1 MGSLPVR
8 WASISVGD
16 NPSGR
21 ERWRV
26 VKTILKLVAG
36 LVVAGGLMALFLR
49 GVKWGDLMGALGEAR
64 WPWLAACLVF
74 TLLHYVVR
82 AWRWRYLLWPMRPD
96 IPMRPLLEAV
106 LAGYAVTFLLP
117 GRLGELVRP
126 ALLSREQHLPLPGTL
141 ATVGLDRLLDGA
153 ALTFFL
159 MIFLVLAPG
168 AENGLP
174 SAVADNMRFYG
185 ILVGGGM
192 ALMLVLL
199 SLLSRFRHRLPEAPR
214 DGRWQAR
221 LLGLVRSGLD
231 GMTALQG
238 GRPLAG
244 AVVGSLLIWLVIAVQ
259 AWTGI
264 RAFGIDLPFTAAF
277 GLISA
282 LALGIAIPTPGGVGG
297 YHAAGGGFLVQVYG
311 VNQSQA
317 TAAILVLHL
326 ISVVPAIILGGL
338 VMVRAGVS
346 LGDLLGRSGRAAG
359 TSAVE
364 DGT

>member
-1 MGSLPVR
+1 
-8 WASISVGD
+8 
-16 NPSGR
+16 
-21 ERWRV
+21 
-26 VKTILKLVAG
+26 
-36 LVVAGGLMALFLR
+36 MALFMR
-49 GVKWGDLMGALGEAR
+49 GVKLDDLRAALGAAR
-64 WPWLAACLVF
+64 WPWLVVCLVF

-96 IPMRPLLEAV
+96 IPIRPLLEAI

-117 GRLGELVRP
+117 GRLGEVVRP
-126 ALLSREQHLPLPGTL
+126 ALLSRGQHLPLPGTL

-168 AENGLP
+168 AENGIP
-174 SAVADNMRFYG
+174 VEMARTMRLGG

-192 ALMLVLL
+192 ALLLVLL
-199 SLLSRFRHRLPEAPR
+199 SVLSRFRDRLPEAPP
-214 DGRWQAR
+214 GGNWKAR
-221 LLGLVRSGLD
+221 LLGLVRSALD
-231 GMTALQG
+231 GMTALHG

-244 AVVGSLLIWLVIAVQ
+244 AVAGSLLIWLVIAVQ
-259 AWTGI
+259 AWAGI

-282 LALGIAIPTPGGVGG
+282 LALGIAVPTPGGIGG

-326 ISVVPAIILGGL
+326 ISVVPAILLGGL
-338 VMVRAGVS
+338 VLVRAGVS
-346 LGDLLGRSGRAAG
+346 LGELVGRSGGSAG
-359 TSAVE
+359 RSPVE